1 MVVCVS
7 VRPVSLSPVHVPTYT
22 PTPPSKNKPNKQYV
36 GIRDTVRR
44 RALESEGEGQQTV
57 PITVR
62 QLEAL
67 VRISESLA
75 KMRLRPEV
83 GTKGG
88 REREAG
94 YDGSGMVVVI
104 SAGGVHSG
112 RPPSIHKPSHL
123 KPP

>member
-1 MVVCVS
+1 MHA
-7 VRPVSLSPVHVPTYT
+7 RWLTWDLSSHTPNPPTQ
-22 PTPPSKNKPNKQYV
+22 NQYV

-83 GTKGG
+83 
-88 REREAG
+88 R
-94 YDGSGMVVVI
+94 
-104 SAGGVHSG
+104 
-112 RPPSIHKPSHL
+112 
-123 KPP
+123 